1 MSACPIALISPNIPN
16 NCSDLIELNAIVF
29 RYTCMI
35 RGVHWRSHQRHW
47 RAKTQS
53 STPDRLKHAQ
63 TRIGNKRCVPR
74 CFCHTSLLYRKLKT
88 LWRLSEIQ
96 HRSLKAVYLAAACVR
111 VFSNSRLVSQAV
123 FVHPWEGPKPEQ
135 GMKTLN
141 LQPECC
147 FTPFM
152 SILVKRPNRQM

>member
-1 MSACPIALISPNIPN
+1 
-16 NCSDLIELNAIVF
+16 
-29 RYTCMI
+29 MI
-35 RGVHWRSHQRHW
+35 RGVHWRSHQRYW

-96 HRSLKAVYLAAACVR
+96 QRSLKAVYLAAACVR
-111 VFSNSRLVSQAV
+111 VFSNSRLVSQAKQCLYIREKWAKTWTRDENIESTAWMLLHTIYV
-123 FVHPWEGPKPEQ
+123 NSSQTSEQANVNTVHKSCLSSTSQ
-135 GMKTLN
+135 RKH
-141 LQPECC
+141 
-147 FTPFM
+147 
-152 SILVKRPNRQM
+152 